1 MKNNNITISSLDKT
15 LSTNRYLHVLQNVTI
30 CPWCFNQTRVKN
42 NLEENK
48 CEVCKRTITEGD
60 LENELI

>member
-1 MKNNNITISSLDKT
+1 MY
-15 LSTNRYLHVLQNVTI
+15 TNKVHWVRSIHSRPLPHFIIERTSKI
-30 CPWCFNQTRVKN
+30 ECPWCFNQTMINN

-60 LENELI
+60 LENEIL